1 MTPPAFLPVTSLADL
16 GRGSG
21 LAVWSFRACAVGRA
35 GCCTLVRGYENV
47 FGKDGPPALGSM
59 LSLARLIGHDGK
71 RKVSLALPGC
81 IRITRDELS
90 LLTALAASQVHDEA
104 LRDAHLSWLTA
115 SAATGRIGALTD
127 HIAGVFSRHNL
138 QIVLPAATAPAV
150 PARPGKIYAIESGH
164 A

>member
-1 MTPPAFLPVTSLADL
+1 MSSNAFLPSASLAEL
-16 GRGSG
+16 GRGAG

-47 FGKDGPPALGSM
+47 FGEDGPPALGSM
-59 LSLARLIGHDGK
+59 LALARLIGHDGR

-81 IRITRDELS
+81 VRMTRDELS
-90 LLTALAASQVHDEA
+90 LLTALAAAQVQDEA

-115 SAATGRIGALTD
+115 RSATDRVGALAD
-127 HIAGVFSRHNL
+127 HIAGVFTRHGL
-138 QIVLPAATAPAV
+138 LIQLPETPAAV
-150 PARPGKIYAIESGH
+150 LPARPGRIYAIEGGH